1 MARILVVSN
10 YRSIL
15 SHRPEAEI
23 FIGLRKLGHDITIM
37 TYDDAVYIPR
47 FEDVGIK
54 VIPYHPQS
62 KKDAR
67 ARALIQSTLRDQQID
82 FLFLFNSKSIAN
94 GLSASRGWSG
104 KVVLYRGCPGNIYW
118 YDPSSY
124 MKHLHPRVDFIIC
137 NSQAV
142 KDHLDTA
149 LLWRRHK
156 TIVIKKGHQV
166 DWYDDIQPKERSN
179 FSLPD
184 GAFALSYV
192 GNDRR
197 VKGVRYLL
205 ESCMHWE
212 KEVPIHLFLFG
223 RGLDREKYLKIAR
236 ASPFSERIHFM
247 GFQKDAI
254 EWVAGSDAFVL
265 SSIEHESLTK
275 AVVESMCVG
284 TPVIITDI
292 PGNRELLVDGESGLR
307 VPRKDGHAIYQ
318 ATKRLYQN
326 ENLREKLGLN
336 GRQRIEDSLSHKQT
350 VQEYHQFISENSN

>member
-1 MARILVVSN
+1 MVSN

-23 FIGLRKLGHDITIM
+23 FIGLSKRGHDITIM
-37 TYDDAVYIPR
+37 TYEDAVYIPR
-47 FEDVGIK
+47 FEEAGIQ

-62 KKDAR
+62 KNDSSAR
-67 ARALIQSTLRDQQID
+67 TLIRKTLRDQQIN

-94 GLSASRGWSG
+94 GLPASTDWSG

-118 YDPSSY
+118 YDPTSY

-142 KDHLDTA
+142 KDHLDAA
-149 LLWRRHK
+149 LLWRKHK
-156 TIVIKKGHQV
+156 ALVIKKGHQV
-166 DWYDDIQPKERSN
+166 EWYEDVQPRKRSD
-179 FSLPD
+179 FSIPD

-205 ESCMHWE
+205 ESSGYWE
-212 KEVPIHLFLFG
+212 MDVPIHLFLFG
-223 RGLDREKYLKIAR
+223 RGLNREKYLKIAR
-236 ASPFSERIHFM
+236 KSPFPERIHFM

-275 AVVESMCVG
+275 AVVEAMCVG

-292 PGNRELLVDGESGLR
+292 PGNRELLVDGESGLK
-307 VPRKDGHAIYQ
+307 VPKKDGHAIYQ
-318 ATKRLYQN
+318 AAKRLYRD
-326 ENLREKLGLN
+326 EALKKELGSN
-336 GRQRIEDSLSHKQT
+336 GQQRIDKSLSHRET
-350 VQEYHQFISENSN
+350 VEKYHQFISENSP